1 MWWKIILFIILG
13 LAVLIAGALF
23 YGAYRW
29 QTATEEMHKNL
40 AAARLSIS
48 PRIFD
53 TNELEGLPAPVQRYF
68 RAALTSGQPMISVV
82 NLEQTGIFNMSESGK
97 QWKPFT
103 ATQQFITQR
112 PGFDWEARVMM
123 MPGVAVRVHDAYI
136 AGVGILHASLF
147 GLFTMAHQRGTPEAA
162 QCELLRF
169 FAEAVWYPT
178 ALLPSQGV
186 HWEVVD
192 DTAARAT
199 LRDGATTVT
208 LLFRFGGDSLIESV
222 RAEARG
228 RTIPGTTI
236 PIPWECRLSSH
247 ELRDG
252 MRIPL
257 EGEAAYL
264 LPEGPKSYYRGRVTK
279 LSYEFAQ

>member
-1 MWWKIILFIILG
+1 MILFISLG
-13 LAVLIAGALF
+13 LAVIIAVALF
-23 YGAYRW
+23 YGARRW
-29 QTATEEMHKNL
+29 QTATDEMHKNL
-40 AAARLSIS
+40 AAARLLIS
-48 PRIFD
+48 PKLYD

-68 RAALTSGQPMISVV
+68 RVALTKGQPMISMV
-82 NLEQTGIFNMSESGK
+82 NLEQIGTFNMSETGE

-103 ATQQFITQR
+103 ATQRFITQR
-112 PGFDWEARVMM
+112 PGFDWEARIVM

-147 GLFTMAHQRGTPEAA
+147 GLFTMANQRGTPEAA
-162 QCELLRF
+162 QGELLRF

-186 HWEVVD
+186 HWEAVD
-192 DTAARAT
+192 DTSARAI
-199 LRDGATTVT
+199 LKDGETTVM

-236 PIPWECRLSSH
+236 PIPWEGRFSNY
-247 ELRDG
+247 ELREG

-257 EGEAAYL
+257 EGEVAWI
-264 LPEGPKSYYRGRVTK
+264 LPEGPKCYFRGRVTK

>member
-1 MWWKIILFIILG
+1 MILFISLG
-13 LAVLIAGALF
+13 LAVIIAVALF
-23 YGAYRW
+23 YGARRW
-29 QTATEEMHKNL
+29 QTATDEMHKNL
-40 AAARLSIS
+40 AAACLPIERKTY
-48 PRIFD
+48 D
-53 TNELEGLPAPVQRYF
+53 ADELEGLPAPVQRYF
-68 RAALTSGQPMISVV
+68 RAVLKDGQPLISAVS
-82 NLEQTGIFNMSESGK
+82 LEQIGTFNMSEAGE

-103 ATQQFITQR
+103 ATQRVITQR

-147 GLFTMAHQRGTPEAA
+147 GLFTMANQRGTPEAV
-162 QCELLRF
+162 QGELLRF

-186 HWEVVD
+186 HWEAVD
-192 DTAARAT
+192 DTSAKST
-199 LRDGATTVT
+199 LKDGETTVM

-236 PIPWECRLSSH
+236 PIPWEGRFSNY
-247 ELRDG
+247 ELREG

-257 EGEAAYL
+257 EGEIAWI
-264 LPEGPKSYYRGRVTK
+264 LPKGPKCYFRGRVTK